1 MYHKCADITLCPH
14 ERAETVPE
22 DNAIDEPGLFGNC
35 NTVCAPKVPVWCT
48 TIERLQRAFPKYN
61 SV

>member
-1 MYHKCADITLCPH
+1 M
-14 ERAETVPE
+14 PE

-35 NTVCAPKVPVWCT
+35 NTVCAPKVPVWRT
-48 TIERLQRAFPKYN
+48 TIERLQRTFPKYN